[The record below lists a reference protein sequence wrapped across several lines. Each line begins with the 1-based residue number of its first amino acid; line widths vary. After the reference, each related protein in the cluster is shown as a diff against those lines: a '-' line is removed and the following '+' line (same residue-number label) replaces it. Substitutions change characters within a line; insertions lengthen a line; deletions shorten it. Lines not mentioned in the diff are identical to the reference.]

1 MFDNSIDNN
10 IKSSYVSDIKQGYI
24 LSKIILDKKDK
35 SKVLDGMILDTN
47 ENLIELLDIAG
58 ISATDTLKKVMSHMI
73 DSQFKEFLDLYSK
86 AALEKKQKSLIQY
99 SEKLKSWISIDM
111 ISPQP
116 DYVMLIFTDVTD
128 EINKE
133 KHIENL
139 VKYQKQLAELFFNSI
154 SDMLLVVSKDE
165 RIVFANKAFYEIT
178 DNKYELGIKLDEL
191 YPKENKQ
198 KFNNILK
205 EIKNE
210 LVETK
215 APVSKRIDWF
225 EDEISYIDLSA
236 NLEVWNNV
244 EHIFLVVCIRNIYTL
259 KRIKELLNYHFNMSL
274 ENIAMLVPLAA
285 ATKQKEIK
293 ADNLIIEK
301 LSLINKDIAT
311 NATENGLTFKIIST
325 DDNLDLIKE
334 IKHKKILNNI
344 PATLLTNTGIEIPM
358 IYSAI
363 ILKLWETEYCFIVLK
378 EAKKTEKDLEDALEQ
393 QSNFLSMVVHDLKG
407 PIGGCASYIKELS
420 ENLQLLSQEEIE
432 ERVAY
437 LSTSS
442 ENIYR
447 LLEDLLEWSRIE
459 CKTVDFNLDTTIPH
473 IIVNTIISTMLLN
486 AKYKHL
492 KLINN
497 IDSNLTIQA
506 DAKMLSTI
514 LRNLIS
520 NAVKFTNKDGKII
533 ISHTENKDFHIISVS
548 DDGIG
553 MSEDIKNNLFKNPSC
568 TSRTGTAGET
578 STELGLVICKEY
590 VEKHG
595 GKIWV
600 ESEENKGTTFYF
612 TIPRKDEK
620 I

>member
-1 MFDNSIDNN
+1 MLGNNIDND
-10 IKSSYVSDIKQGYI
+10 IKSSYITDIKQGYI

-35 SKVLDGMILDTN
+35 SKVVDGMILDTN
-47 ENLIELLDIAG
+47 GNLTELLNIAG
-58 ISATDTLKKVMSHMI
+58 ISATDTLKKVMSHMT

-99 SEKLKSWISIDM
+99 SEKLEAWISIDM

-139 VKYQKQLAELFFNSI
+139 VKYQKQLTELFFNVI
-154 SDMLLVVSKDE
+154 SDVILVISKDD

-178 DNKYELGIKLDEL
+178 DNKYETGIKLDEI

-198 KFNNILK
+198 RLKNIFK
-205 EIKNE
+205 EIKN
-210 LVETK
+210 
-215 APVSKRIDWF
+215 
-225 EDEISYIDLSA
+225 
-236 NLEVWNNV
+236 
-244 EHIFLVVCIRNIYTL
+244 
-259 KRIKELLNYHFNMSL
+259 
-274 ENIAMLVPLAA
+274 
-285 ATKQKEIK
+285 
-293 ADNLIIEK
+293 
-301 LSLINKDIAT
+301 
-311 NATENGLTFKIIST
+311 
-325 DDNLDLIKE
+325 
-334 IKHKKILNNI
+334 KKILNNI
-344 PATLLTNTGIEIPM
+344 PVTLLTNTGIEIPM

-393 QSNFLSMVVHDLKG
+393 QNKFISMVAHDLKG
-407 PIGGCASYIKELS
+407 PIDGCASYIKELS
-420 ENLQLLSQEEIE
+420 ENLQLLSQEELG
-432 ERVAY
+432 ERLTY
-437 LSTSS
+437 LSTSL
-442 ENIYR
+442 ENIYK

-459 CKTVDFNLDTTIPH
+459 CKTIDFNLDTTMPH
-473 IIVNTIISTMLLN
+473 IIVNTIINTMLLN
-486 AKYKHL
+486 AKYKHI

-553 MSEDIKNNLFKNPSC
+553 MSEEIKNNLFKNPNY

-578 STELGLVICKEY
+578 STGLGLVICKEY